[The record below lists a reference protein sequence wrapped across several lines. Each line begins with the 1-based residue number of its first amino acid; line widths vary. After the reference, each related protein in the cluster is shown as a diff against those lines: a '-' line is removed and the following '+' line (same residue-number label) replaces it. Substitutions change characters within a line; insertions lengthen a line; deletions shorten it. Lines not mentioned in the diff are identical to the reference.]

1 MKKKKKLFQVS
12 LYILVPF
19 ITSGAA
25 LIWVLLTGQVIRSLQ
40 TSRASEWGFFA
51 WQVAVVVITYLL
63 SLLITWLMLEPVN
76 RFIKKAESMP
86 VYPRLPADEENP
98 RNPDAISHYTRVFDQ
113 ITSILSKVEARDLF
127 PGIVGQST
135 IMRGLFTQILKVAR
149 TDSTVLISGE
159 SGTGKELVASSL
171 FEHSFRR
178 GRPFIKL
185 NCVAIPEGLLES
197 ELFGHER
204 GAFTGATA
212 RKIGKFELADG
223 GTIFLDE
230 IGDMPLATQAKL
242 LRVLQEKEFERVGGN
257 EAIRVDVRFIAAT
270 NKNLTEMV
278 RQGTFREDLFY
289 RLNVFSIE
297 LPPLRDRKEDIP
309 LLAAHFLEKMDNSAK
324 LAPESLQL
332 LTAYFWPGNVRE
344 LQNTLERAAVLA
356 DDGVI
361 TPALLPAQIMGT
373 ATEGLT
379 QGPEAILPRSIDER
393 MDEVERGLIIEALS
407 RSGGVQVK
415 AAEILGIN
423 QRSLWHRIKKLGID
437 VNSLKN
443 QQKM

>member
-1 MKKKKKLFQVS
+1 MKKRKKLFQVS

-40 TSRASEWGFFA
+40 TSKSPEWGFFA

-76 RFIKKAESMP
+76 RFIRKAESMP
-86 VYPRLPADEENP
+86 VYPRPPAEEEHP
-98 RNPDAISHYTRVFDQ
+98 QTPDAISHYTRVFDQ

-135 IMRGLFTQILKVAR
+135 IMRGLFAQILKVAR

-178 GRPFIKL
+178 DRPFIKL

-230 IGDMPLATQAKL
+230 IGDMPIATQAKL

-257 EAIRVDVRFIAAT
+257 ETIRVDVRFIAAT
-270 NKNLTEMV
+270 NKNLMEMV

-289 RLNVFSIE
+289 RLNVFSIQ

-309 LLAAHFLEKMDNSAK
+309 LLAAHFLEKMNNSAK
-324 LAPESLQL
+324 LSPESLQF

-356 DDGVI
+356 DDGII
-361 TPALLPAQIMGT
+361 TPALLPAQITGT
-373 ATEGLT
+373 AKEIISQAPDATT
-379 QGPEAILPRSIDER
+379 PKSIDER
-393 MDEVERGLIIEALS
+393 IDEVERGLIIEALS

-437 VNSLKN
+437 VSSLKN